1 MIFNVILRKYLI
13 PFFLGAFSVFAFA
26 PFNFYPLIFLAIIGL
41 LYITNKNESANI
53 KSFVFGSG
61 FFIIGIYWIYI
72 CLQQFGGMPPFIA
85 LVSTLSLCL
94 FLALF
99 FLPFSLLSQYKNNIF
114 FIPAFFT
121 LIELLRSVIFT
132 GFPWLSLGYTQV
144 PNSPLIGYLP
154 ILGIHGISFLVV
166 LTAVLIFQIFRRNS
180 KKLYLIIFL
189 ISIWGFG
196 QYFKSIEWSKPIG
209 ETLSTSLIQGNIS
222 QDKKWNSSMVNESL
236 NHYQKLILDSD
247 ASLIILPE
255 TSIPIE
261 VNTIPKSFIKKIQNH
276 VAHNNGH
283 IIFGAIEENMGRYYN
298 SAFLIGKDYRVSY
311 RKNHLVPFG
320 EFIPLKKY
328 LGYVYQ
334 NWLNIPFTN
343 LSKGKQK
350 SVPLFKIKDLHFAI
364 NICYEDVFGNEIA
377 SLDKY
382 TSEPH
387 VLVNISN
394 DAWYGK
400 SIAAEQHL
408 QISQARAIENKK
420 MMIRSTNTGVTAFIS
435 RDGEVLK
442 KLPQFTSGEL
452 RYDVQG
458 YTGATPYMLFNNF
471 IIYFLCILILLLH
484 IKFSIFLNFKKFFF
498 K

>member
-1 MIFNVILRKYLI
+1 MMFKIALRTYLI
-13 PFFLGAFSVFAFA
+13 SFLLGASSILAFA
-26 PFNFYPLIFLAIIGL
+26 PFNFYPLIFLSIVSL

-53 KSFVFGSG
+53 KSFMFGSG
-61 FFIIGIYWIYI
+61 FFVFGIYWIYI
-72 CLQQFGGMPPFIA
+72 CLQKFGGMPYLMA
-85 LVSTLSLCL
+85 LFSTLALCL

-99 FLPFSLLSQYKNNIF
+99 FLPFSLFSKYKNNVF

-121 LIELLRSVIFT
+121 LIELLRSFIFT

-154 ILGIHGISFLVV
+154 IFGIHGVSFLVV
-166 LTAVLIFQIFRRNS
+166 LSSVLIFQLFRQKS

-189 ISIWGFG
+189 ILIWSCG
-196 QYFKSIEWSKPIG
+196 QYFRGIEWSKPIG
-209 ETLSTSLIQGNIS
+209 ETVSTSLIQGNIS
-222 QDKKWNSSMVNESL
+222 QDKKWNKNMVNESL
-236 NHYQKLILDSD
+236 DHYQKLILNSD

-261 VNTIPKSFIKKIQNH
+261 VNKIPINFMKKIKNH
-276 VAHNNGH
+276 IAHNNGY
-283 IIFGAIEENMGRYYN
+283 IIFGAIESTMGRYYN
-298 SAFLIGKDYRVSY
+298 SALLIGKDSEAVY

-320 EFIPLKKY
+320 EFIPFEKY
-328 LGYVYQ
+328 LRYIYQ

-343 LSKGKQK
+343 LSRGKEK
-350 SVPLFKIKDLHFAI
+350 SVDLFKIKDLNYAI

-377 SLDKY
+377 WHNKY
-382 TSEPH
+382 ISEPN

-408 QISQARAIENKK
+408 QISQARAIENKR
-420 MMIRSTNTGVTAFIS
+420 MMVRSTNTGVTAFIS
-435 RDGEVLK
+435 RDGKVLK
-442 KLPQFTSGEL
+442 KLPQFTSGGL
-452 RYDVQG
+452 RHDVQG
-458 YTGATPYMLFNNF
+458 YSGATPYMILNNF
-471 IIYFLCILILLLH
+471 TIYFLCISILFLYLRR
-484 IKFSIFLNFKKFFF
+484 SIFLNFKKLFF

>member
-1 MIFNVILRKYLI
+1 MIFKVILRKYLI

-85 LVSTLSLCL
+85 LVSTLLLCL

-99 FLPFSLLSQYKNNIF
+99 FLPFSLFSQYKNNIF

-121 LIELLRSVIFT
+121 LIELLRSIIFT

-166 LTAVLIFQIFRRNS
+166 LTGVLIFQIFRRNS
-180 KKLYLIIFL
+180 KKIYLIVFL
-189 ISIWGFG
+189 IFIWGFG
-196 QYFKSIEWSKPIG
+196 QYLNGIQWSKPIG

-222 QDKKWNSSMVNESL
+222 QEKKWNSNMVNESL
-236 NHYQKLILDSD
+236 SHYQKLILDSD

-261 VNTIPKSFIKKIQNH
+261 VSTIPKSFMKKIQNH
-276 VAHNNGH
+276 ATHNDRH
-283 IIFGAIEENMGRYYN
+283 IIFGAIEKNMGRYFN
-298 SAFLIGKDYRVSY
+298 SAFLIGSGYMLPY

-350 SVPLFKIKDLHFAI
+350 SVALFKIKNLGFAI

-382 TSEPH
+382 ASEPH

-394 DAWYGK
+394 DAWYGQ

-408 QISQARAIENKK
+408 QISQARAIENKR
-420 MMIRSTNTGVTAFIS
+420 MMIRSTNTGVTAFIG
-435 RDGEVLK
+435 RDGKVLK

-471 IIYFLCILILLLH
+471 IIYFLCILILFLNMRV
-484 IKFSIFLNFKKFFF
+484 SIFLKFKKLLF

>member
-1 MIFNVILRKYLI
+1 MKFKLAVYNYLI
-13 PFFLGAFSVFAFA
+13 PFLLGALSILAYA
-26 PFNFYPLIFLAIIGL
+26 PFNFYPLIFLSIIGL
-41 LYITNKNESANI
+41 LYITNKNESANT
-53 KSFVFGSG
+53 KSFIFGSG
-61 FFIIGIYWIYI
+61 FFVVGIYWIYI

-99 FLPFSLLSQYKNNIF
+99 FLPFSLFSRYKNNIL

-121 LIELLRSVIFT
+121 LIELLRSFIFT

-144 PNSPLIGYLP
+144 PHSPLIGFLP

-166 LTAVLIFQIFRRNS
+166 LSSVLIFQLFRKNS
-180 KKLYLIIFL
+180 NKLHLIILL
-189 ISIWGFG
+189 ILIWGCG
-196 QYFKSIEWSKPIG
+196 QYLKGIKWTKPIG
-209 ETLSTSLIQGNIS
+209 ESVSTALIQGNIA
-222 QDKKWNSSMVNESL
+222 QDKKWNNDMVDESL
-236 NHYQKLILDSD
+236 NHYQKLILGSN

-261 VNTIPKSFIKKIQNH
+261 VRKIPKIYMRKLKDHI
-276 VAHNNGH
+276 AHNDGY
-283 IIFGAIEENMGRYYN
+283 IIFGAIESNMGRYYN
-298 SAFLIGKDYRVSY
+298 SAFLIGKNSEEIY

-320 EFIPLKKY
+320 EYIPFEKY
-328 LGYVYQ
+328 LGYVYK
-334 NWLNIPFTN
+334 NWLSIPFTN
-343 LSKGKQK
+343 LSRGEKK
-350 SVPLFKIKDLHFAI
+350 SVALFKIKDLNFGI

-377 SLDKY
+377 WHNKY
-382 TSEPH
+382 TSEPN

-420 MMIRSTNTGVTAFIS
+420 MMIRSTNTGVTAFID
-435 RDGEVLK
+435 RDGNVLK
-442 KLPQFTSGEL
+442 KLPQFTSGSL
-452 RYDVQG
+452 QYDVQG

-471 IIYFLCILILLLH
+471 TIYFLCISILLLY
-484 IKFSIFLNFKKFFF
+484 FRLSIFKKIKKLFF

>member
-1 MIFNVILRKYLI
+1 MMFQLILRTYLI
-13 PFFLGAFSVFAFA
+13 PFLLGASSVLAFA
-26 PFNFYPLIFLAIIGL
+26 PFNFYPLIFLSIIGL
-41 LYITNKNESANI
+41 LYITKQNKSANT

-61 FFIIGIYWIYI
+61 FFVIGIYWIYI
-72 CLQQFGGMPPFIA
+72 CLQQFGGMPSFIA

-99 FLPFSLLSQYKNNIF
+99 FLPFSLFRKYKNNVL

-121 LIELLRSVIFT
+121 LIELLRSIIFT

-144 PNSPLIGYLP
+144 PNSPLIGFLP

-166 LTAVLIFQIFRRNS
+166 LSSVLIFQLFRKNS

-189 ISIWGFG
+189 ILIWGCG
-196 QYFKSIEWSKPIG
+196 QYLKGIEWSKPIG
-209 ETLSTSLIQGNIS
+209 ESVSTSLIQGNIL
-222 QDKKWNSSMVNESL
+222 QDKKWNKNMITKSL
-236 NHYQKLILDSD
+236 DRYQELILESD

-255 TSIPIE
+255 TAIPIE
-261 VNTIPKSFIKKIQNH
+261 VNKIPKSFIKKIKDHILLND
-276 VAHNNGH
+276 GH
-283 IIFGAIEENMGRYYN
+283 IIFGAIEADMSTYYN
-298 SAFLIGKDYRVSY
+298 SALLIGRDTEEVY

-320 EFIPLKKY
+320 EFIPFEKY

-334 NWLNIPFTN
+334 NWLNIPFNN
-343 LSKGKQK
+343 LSRGKQK
-350 SVPLFKIKDLHFAI
+350 SVALFKIKDLSYAI

-377 SLDKY
+377 WHDKY
-382 TSEPH
+382 ISEPN

-408 QISQARAIENKK
+408 QISQARAIENKR
-420 MMIRSTNTGVTAFIS
+420 MMIRSTNTGVTAFID
-435 RDGEVLK
+435 RDGKVLK
-442 KLPQFTSGEL
+442 KLPQFSSGAL
-452 RYDVQG
+452 KHYVQG
-458 YTGATPYMLFNNF
+458 YSGATPYMLFNNY
-471 IIYFLCILILLLH
+471 IIYFLCISILLVYFRL
-484 IKFSIFLNFKKFFF
+484 SIFINFKKLFF

>member
-1 MIFNVILRKYLI
+1 MIFQNILRNFLM
-13 PFFLGAFSVFAFA
+13 PFFLGAVSVFAFA
-26 PFNFYPLIFLAIIGL
+26 PFSFYPLIFLSIIGL
-41 LYITNKNESANI
+41 LYITNKNESAKI

-61 FFIIGIYWIYI
+61 FFIAGIYWIYI

-166 LTAVLIFQIFRRNS
+166 LTAVLIFQLFKKNS
-180 KKLYLIIFL
+180 KKLYLLIFL
-189 ISIWGFG
+189 IFIWGFG
-196 QYFKSIEWSKPIG
+196 QYLNGIEWSMPIG
-209 ETLSTSLIQGNIS
+209 KTLSTSLIQGNIS
-222 QDKKWNSSMVNESL
+222 QDKKWNRNMINESL
-236 NHYQKLILDSD
+236 SHYQKLILDSNT
-247 ASLIILPE
+247 SLIILPE

-261 VNTIPKSFIKKIQNH
+261 VNKIPKSFIKKIKNH
-276 VAHNNGH
+276 VAHNDGH

-298 SAFLIGKDYRVSY
+298 SAFLIGGDYMASY

-328 LGYVYQ
+328 LGYVYK
-334 NWLNIPFTN
+334 NWLNIPFN
-343 LSKGKQK
+343 DLSKGKEK
-350 SVPLFKIKDLHFAI
+350 SVPLFKIKGLDLAI

-387 VLVNISN
+387 ILVNISN

-420 MMIRSTNTGVTAFIS
+420 MMIRSTNTGVTAFIG
-435 RDGEVLK
+435 RDGKVLK

-458 YTGATPYMLFNNF
+458 YTGATPYMLLNNL
-471 IIYFLCILILLLH
+471 IIYFFCILILLLY
-484 IKFSIFLNFKKFFF
+484 IRGSIFLNFTKFF

>member
-1 MIFNVILRKYLI
+1 MMFKVILRKYLI
-13 PFFLGAFSVFAFA
+13 PFLMGAFSVLAFA
-26 PFNFYPLIFLAIIGL
+26 PFNFYPLIFFSIIGL

-53 KSFVFGSG
+53 KTFLFGSG
-61 FFIIGIYWIYI
+61 FFVIGIYWIYI

-99 FLPFSLLSQYKNNIF
+99 FLPFSLLSQYKNNIL

-121 LIELLRSVIFT
+121 LTELLRGVIFT

-189 ISIWGFG
+189 IFIWGFG
-196 QYFKSIEWSKPIG
+196 QYLKGIEWSKSIG
-209 ETLSTSLIQGNIS
+209 DTLSTSLIQGNIS
-222 QDKKWNSSMVNESL
+222 QDKKWNRNMVNESL

-276 VAHNNGH
+276 VEHNDRH
-283 IIFGAIEENMGRYYN
+283 IIFGAIEKNMGRYFN
-298 SAFLIGKDYRVSY
+298 SAFLIGKGYRESY

-343 LSKGKQK
+343 LSKGKKK
-350 SVPLFKIKDLHFAI
+350 SVDLFKIKDLGFAV

-377 SLDKY
+377 SFNKY

-408 QISQARAIENKK
+408 QISQARAIENKR
-420 MMIRSTNTGVTAFIS
+420 MMIRSTNTGVTAFIG
-435 RDGEVLK
+435 RDGKVLK

-458 YTGATPYMLFNNF
+458 YTGVTPYMLFNNF
-471 IIYFLCILILLLH
+471 IIYLLCILILLLYTRV
-484 IKFSIFLNFKKFFF
+484 SIFLNFKKLFF

>member
-1 MIFNVILRKYLI
+1 MIFQLILRKYLI
-13 PFFLGAFSVFAFA
+13 PFLLGALSVLAFA
-26 PFNFYPLIFLAIIGL
+26 PFNFYPLIFLSIIGL
-41 LYITNKNESANI
+41 LYITNQNESANI
-53 KSFVFGSG
+53 ESFAFGSG
-61 FFIIGIYWIYI
+61 FFIVGIYWIYI
-72 CLQQFGGMPPFIA
+72 CLQQFGGMPSFLA
-85 LVSTLSLCL
+85 LGSTLSLCL

-99 FLPFSLLSQYKNNIF
+99 FLPFSLFSQYKNTLL

-144 PNSPLIGYLP
+144 PHSPLVGFLP

-166 LTAVLIFQIFRRNS
+166 LSSVLIFQLFRKNS
-180 KKLYLIIFL
+180 NKLYLIIVFIL
-189 ISIWGFG
+189 IWGGG
-196 QYFKSIEWSKPIG
+196 QFLKKIEWSKPLG
-209 ETLSTSLIQGNIS
+209 ESVSTSLIQGNIS
-222 QDKKWNSSMVNESL
+222 QDKKWDSDMVDESL
-236 NHYQKLILDSD
+236 DRYQKLILENN

-261 VNTIPKSFIKKIQNH
+261 ANKIPKKFIKKLKDHI
-276 VAHNNGH
+276 AHNDGH
-283 IIFGAIEENMGRYYN
+283 IIYGAIESNMGRYYN
-298 SAFLIGKDYRVSY
+298 SALLIGQNSKQIY

-320 EFIPLKKY
+320 EFIPFEKY

-343 LSKGKQK
+343 LSRGKQK
-350 SVPLFKIKDLHFAI
+350 SIALFKIKDLNYAI

-377 SLDKY
+377 WHNKY
-382 TSEPH
+382 TSEPN

-420 MMIRSTNTGVTAFIS
+420 MMIRSTNTGVTAFID
-435 RDGEVLK
+435 RDGRLIK
-442 KLPQFTSGEL
+442 KLPQFTSGSL
-452 RYDVQG
+452 RHDVQG
-458 YTGATPYMLFNNF
+458 YIGATPYMLFNNF
-471 IIYFLCILILLLH
+471 TIYFLCISILLLYFRLG
-484 IKFSIFLNFKKFFF
+484 IFKIVKKIFLK
-498 K
+498 